1 MDVNTPVLELAQAL
15 ADPLRLAILQC
26 LMSGPATV
34 SELMSLTEAAQSNVS
49 NHLALLRERGLVRAT
64 RQGRQMVY
72 ELHDASVG
80 QLIES
85 LAQIAGGAVER
96 EVRAT
101 KGSSLPPER
110 GENAGTRFWT
120 ARGEAESAKTQF
132 SQAAEPR
139 ERGAAER
146 DWPNPVRPSG
156 SGAAQ
161 AEGPQA
167 PAAGGGPVHM
177 QKSAPL
183 VKART
188 CYDHLAGRLGVALFD
203 ALVARGALHT
213 PAAPHGPL
221 ELGPTASEVFGALG
235 IDLAAARRERRKF
248 ATACL
253 DWTERRP
260 HLGGALGAAVWARCV
275 ERGWVIRQPG
285 TRAIILTEAGKQGLR
300 DLLAVELKEDVA

>member
-15 ADPLRLAILQC
+15 ADPLRLALLQS

-34 SELMSLTEAAQSNVS
+34 SELMSLSGATQSNVS

-72 ELHDASVG
+72 ELRDASVG
-80 QLIES
+80 QLVES
-85 LAQIAGGAVER
+85 LAQVAGGVGA
-96 EVRAT
+96 
-101 KGSSLPPER
+101 PP
-110 GENAGTRFWT
+110 F
-120 ARGEAESAKTQF
+120 
-132 SQAAEPR
+132 
-139 ERGAAER
+139 
-146 DWPNPVRPSG
+146 V
-156 SGAAQ
+156 
-161 AEGPQA
+161 
-167 PAAGGGPVHM
+167 

-183 VKART
+183 VRART

-203 ALVARGALHT
+203 ALVARGALQA
-213 PAAPHGPL
+213 PAASRGLL
-221 ELGPTASEVFGALG
+221 ELGPAAAEVFGALG

-275 ERGWVIRQPG
+275 ERGWVVRQPG
-285 TRAIILTEAGKQGLR
+285 TRAIILTDGGKQGLR
-300 DLLAVELKEDVA
+300 DLLAVELQEGVA